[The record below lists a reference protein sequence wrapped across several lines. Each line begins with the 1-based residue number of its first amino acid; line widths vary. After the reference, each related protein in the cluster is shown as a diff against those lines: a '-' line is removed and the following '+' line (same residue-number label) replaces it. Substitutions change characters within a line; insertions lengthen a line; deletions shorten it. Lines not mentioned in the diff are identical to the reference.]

1 MARFRQ
7 QIDTLTQQAQDGQL
21 ALCFFDESGFSPIP
35 PLQSGWSLQGQTRCC
50 CPDSHKQRVNVLGC
64 LQKGVHLIWETVTH
78 SVTREDV
85 IAFFDRMAS
94 GLTKKTVVVLDNA
107 GIHHGAPMRERQA
120 EWERKGLSLLYL
132 PPYSPELNAIEILWK
147 QAKYFWRR
155 FLTLSGMALHDEV
168 DALMRGFGTDY
179 TITFR

>member
-1 MARFRQ
+1 VARFRQ
-7 QIDTLTQQAQDGQL
+7 QINMLTQQARAGQL

-35 PLQSGWSLQGQTRCC
+35 PLQSGWSLQGQTRSC

-64 LQKGVHLIWETVTH
+64 LQKGLHLIWETVTH
-78 SVTREDV
+78 SVAREDV

-107 GIHHGAPMRERQA
+107 GIHHGAPMREKQA
-120 EWERKGLSLLYL
+120 EWERKGLYLLYL

-147 QAKYFWRR
+147 QAKYYWRR
-155 FLTLSGMALHDEV
+155 FLTLSGMELHDEV
-168 DALMRGFGTDY
+168 DALMRGFGSDY